1 MKAVGNSVIG
11 MRRTNNEDAIYIN
24 EQKNL
29 KFFVTNPRF
38 SGYIRE
44 DA

>member
-24 EQKNL
+24 EQKKIIYRKNA
-29 KFFVTNPRF
+29 
-38 SGYIRE
+38 I
-44 DA
+44 